1 MLHHSIFYQNKS
13 ILKYYVTIR
22 KLQRPPNKIDNF
34 DIDIKKKSYV
44 YIYIYNYI
52 IIFIFKSYICLLY
65 AQGTYKLIWSFVAF
79 EGVSEMGSLL

>member
-34 DIDIKKKSYV
+34 DIDIKKNHM
-44 YIYIYNYI
+44 YIYIYI
-52 IIFIFKSYICLLY
+52 
-65 AQGTYKLIWSFVAF
+65 
-79 EGVSEMGSLL
+79 